1 MKEEYD
7 FSTAER
13 GKFFRQGARLV
24 PPVHLEPDV
33 LDHLSRLARH
43 RVFTGYTG
51 QQAAEARDQPDQCGQ
66 IVPPTAHAPE
76 GCPAYARGGCVQPIQ
91 MGQMSPVVEARILR
105 WMGD

>member
-33 LDHLSRLARH
+33 LDHLSRLATAQGVSLDTLVNRLLK
-43 RVFTGYTG
+43 REIDLIN
-51 QQAAEARDQPDQCGQ
+51 AAK
-66 IVPPTAHAPE
+66 
-76 GCPAYARGGCVQPIQ
+76 
-91 MGQMSPVVEARILR
+91 
-105 WMGD
+105 

>member
-33 LDHLSRLARH
+33 LDHLSRLATAQGVSLDTLVNRLLK
-43 RVFTGYTG
+43 REINLIN
-51 QQAAEARDQPDQCGQ
+51 AAK
-66 IVPPTAHAPE
+66 
-76 GCPAYARGGCVQPIQ
+76 
-91 MGQMSPVVEARILR
+91 
-105 WMGD
+105 